1 MKGPYPRGIR
11 NVVAVAAVALL
22 LPVGLEAAAAV
33 RSVPAA
39 AVGEMRVL
47 VIRAT
52 WGPTPGDEARVAAE
66 LAEAAAFFR
75 RASFGKLDVSF
86 EITPWVRAYD
96 NMAICPT
103 AEDEEDERRSALGA
117 ISRLARIAAASAGY
131 DPLAYDR
138 VVFLLPDR
146 VCGFPGLGVRGEVL
160 LANPNELSWLG
171 IVHELGHTLGLAHA
185 TSSACARGCRV
196 LRYGDHLSPMGQGY
210 VDFSAF
216 EKNQLGWLSGTIA
229 ARRSGSY
236 AIGAVDD
243 TTPLPQAL
251 IVPAAHGEYWL
262 EYGSQLAR
270 LVVRFVHRVDPRS
283 PVQQSILLPRT
294 LRAFTARGVFTVR
307 VTRVTDEDVVLA
319 IRFVRR

>member
-1 MKGPYPRGIR
+1 MKDACPRWIR
-11 NVVAVAAVALL
+11 SVVAAAVVALL

-33 RSVPAA
+33 RGAPAA

-52 WGPTPGDEARVAAE
+52 WGPTPGQEARVAAE

-96 NMAICPT
+96 NTAICPT
-103 AEDEEDERRSALGA
+103 AEDEEDERRSALGP
-117 ISRLARIAAASAGY
+117 ISRRARTAAASAGY

-138 VVFLLPDR
+138 VVFLLPDP

-160 LANPNELSWLG
+160 LANPDQVSWVG

-216 EKNQLGWLSGTIA
+216 EKHQLGWLSATVA
-229 ARRSGSY
+229 TRRSGSY
-236 AIGAVDD
+236 AIRAVDVA
-243 TTPLPQAL
+243 TSSPQAL
-251 IVPAAHGEYWL
+251 IVPAAQGEYWL
-262 EYGSQLAR
+262 EHRSQPAR

-283 PVQQSILLPRT
+283 PVQQSILLPGT
-294 LRAFTARGVFTVR
+294 LRTFKAPGGFTVR
-307 VTRVTDEDVVLA
+307 VTQVTDDQVLLA